1 MINKVILIG
10 RLVANPEL
18 RFSKSGT
25 AICSFRIATS
35 ERWKDKQG
43 QQQEQVEFHQIEA
56 WGKLAEIC
64 GEYLSKGSQVYLEGS
79 LKTDKWQDKSG
90 NNRYTTKIRAREMRM
105 LSPKNSNQEAGE
117 DSRPGVRDV
126 GEDAPF

>member
-90 NNRYTTKIRAREMRM
+90 NNRYTTKIKLREMRM

-126 GEDAPF
+126 GEDDPF